1 MEVTVETA
9 LLQKALSCIRP
20 RLSPLKNYQLIPA
33 LKSLHLK
40 AGGSTL
46 LIRGGNGEVFVECE
60 IPADVSSKGKLV
72 VPVSAETQSI
82 FRVILHRFMGY
93 TTEIQTE
100 GNGSLTFKS
109 GKAFFRVKPFSP
121 RTYPAF
127 PKMGI
132 VAAFGPELVTELK
145 RLKPCIT
152 DRVQHLDN
160 LRLEG
165 EAGRYALSATDGFVL
180 GYINNVPGP
189 EDKLR
194 LKLPPSLARDLIR
207 LKAGKVTL
215 LEGSKFMG
223 ARFGTAVQTSLAV
236 RKVGRTTPELKGFK
250 RIFSIW
256 LPSEELKKACRGDA
270 LIKPDGIVDAWLH
283 LRSSQRV
290 AELKIVGYS
299 IRDSTAL
306 DSITVKAPFTGEF
319 LSHDV
324 MLEVIPDWLLNF
336 FSVCRRDV
344 IRFELLRQTDRYLIR
359 LSGCRNQQFYFYLSN
374 VSGLPDIESEE

>member
-20 RLSPLKNYQLIPA
+20 RLSPLKNYHRIPA
-33 LKSLHLK
+33 LKSLYLEAK
-40 AGGSTL
+40 RSTL
-46 LIRGGNGEVFVECE
+46 LLRGGNGEVFVECE

-72 VPVSAETQSI
+72 VPISAGPQSI
-82 FRVILHRFMGY
+82 FRVILNRFLGY
-93 TTEIQTE
+93 TTEIQTKV
-100 GNGSLTFKS
+100 NGSLIFRS

-132 VAAFGPELVTELK
+132 VAAFGTELVTELK

-152 DRVQHLDN
+152 DRVQNLDN

-180 GYINNVPGP
+180 GHIKNGPGP

-194 LKLPPSLARDLIR
+194 LRLPPSLARDLIR
-207 LKAGKVTL
+207 LKAGQVTL
-215 LEGSKFMG
+215 LGGSKFMG
-223 ARFGTAVQTSLAV
+223 ARFGTAVRISIAV
-236 RKVGRTTPELKGFK
+236 RKVERTTPKLKGIN
-250 RIFSIW
+250 RVFSIW
-256 LPSEELKKACRGDA
+256 LPSKELKAACRGDA

-283 LRSSQRV
+283 LSSSQRV
-290 AELKIVGYS
+290 AELKVVGHS
-299 IRDSTAL
+299 IRVRTAL
-306 DSITVKAPFTGEF
+306 DSIAVRVPFTGEF

-324 MLEVIPDWLLNF
+324 MLEVIPKWLLNF

-359 LSGCRNQQFYFYLSN
+359 LSGCRNQQFYFYPSN
-374 VSGLPDIESEE
+374 VSGLPDIGSEE